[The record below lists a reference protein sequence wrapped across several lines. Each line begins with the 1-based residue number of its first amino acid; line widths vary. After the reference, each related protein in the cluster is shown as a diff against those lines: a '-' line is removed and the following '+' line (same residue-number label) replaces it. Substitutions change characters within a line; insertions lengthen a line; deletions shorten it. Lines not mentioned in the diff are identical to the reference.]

1 MQHKILCNKKI
12 NQFKIHS
19 KKWMSLN
26 KHKYNQ
32 MNNKKNN
39 VLTLNKLLYKNNKF
53 KKKSSFKVIQQ

>member
-1 MQHKILCNKKI
+1 
-12 NQFKIHS
+12 
-19 KKWMSLN
+19 MSLN